1 MFTGH
6 ASRRGGYVDDA
17 FDARGTHAIALRPTG
32 TLLCF
37 SPFRGIANGGSSK
50 KEFHAVL
57 QPGTFDGTGSWRE
70 FLRRFEDWR
79 GHIGITAR
87 SYGTTVSQLRH
98 SLVGD

>member
-1 MFTGH
+1 MSSAPYISHLMFTGH

-57 QPGTFDGTGSWRE
+57 QPGTFDGTGSWLE
-70 FLRRFEDWR
+70 FLRLK
-79 GHIGITAR
+79 
-87 SYGTTVSQLRH
+87 TV
-98 SLVGD
+98 